1 MTMRARVITPL
12 TALLA
17 TLVLLGASPAQ
28 AWTLWANHEGIKSGE
43 SKFGPFVS
51 LSATL
56 VEPAGT
62 GIICAG
68 IRGFG
73 LSCPGRAE
81 KVVFSAGGVVS
92 SEPYAHNHSTFT
104 SGFTGYYG

>member
-1 MTMRARVITPL
+1 MRARVIGTL
-12 TALLA
+12 AALVTA
-17 TLVLLGASPAQ
+17 LVLLGASTAQ

-43 SKFGPFVS
+43 NKFGPFVW
-51 LSATL
+51 LSAAL

-62 GIICAG
+62 GLICAG

-73 LSCPGRAE
+73 LSCPSRTE

-92 SEPYAHNHSTFT
+92 SEPYAHNHSPFT
-104 SGFTGYYG
+104 SGFTGYYL